1 MKLVHIFNHPHRQ
14 IDSFSN
20 VNEWNSLHAE
30 WSHETDSKLPV
41 LGLVSPRH
49 LGRVE
54 IRRMV
59 FLCKMKDDNTV
70 RANFVNKFW
79 ADVRKPLLF
88 SAAAMSL
95 VLFYFKRILVQFSI
109 TIGHLRLN
117 DTFITWKNEMKKKPQ
132 FKPQWVRN
140 RWPSWPDRC
149 QQWKQKWNCRAGQDK
164 SYPTTH
170 CDHNCPVGQSC

>member
-70 RANFVNKFW
+70 RANSVNKFW

-109 TIGHLRLN
+109 TIGHSRLKFTIGIQVASCFHKRHVHN
-117 DTFITWKNEMKKKPQ
+117 VK
-132 FKPQWVRN
+132 
-140 RWPSWPDRC
+140 
-149 QQWKQKWNCRAGQDK
+149 KWNEKKATIQATMSK
-164 SYPTTH
+164 E
-170 CDHNCPVGQSC
+170 